1 MPEITV
7 LDCRLVLCEPVFFA
21 SREIDRLYLTEA
33 LVGNYALTY
42 ALGLAT
48 TPYTISYRQP
58 QYAAEMKRLVEQG
71 VYVTPA
77 YPTTSPRFKVERFNV
92 QTETYWSTYTNGAI
106 LYDLAERGK
115 PKPKPY
121 PNNRPQQG
129 MLKMM
134 AQGMELRFFAFGLS
148 KTDIP
153 GYIRLG
159 KFLSKSRLEVVE
171 QRAIL
176 QPQEKYE
183 VTGYFNPL
191 DLPGE
196 TRIEVC
202 NVLNIHPVPVLQN
215 VICHGSVWK
224 LEDQS
229 LLPAG
234 MRFQFEPN

>member
-1 MPEITV
+1 MPETTV
-7 LDCRLVLCEPVFFA
+7 LDCRLVLCEPAFFA

-33 LVGNYALTY
+33 LVGNYALAY
-42 ALGLAT
+42 GLGLAVS
-48 TPYTISYRQP
+48 PYATSYHRP

-77 YPTTSPRFKVERFNV
+77 HPTTRPRFKVERFNV

-115 PKPKPY
+115 TKPKPY
-121 PNNRPQQG
+121 SNNRPQQG

-134 AQGMELRFFAFGLS
+134 ARGMELRFFAFGLS
-148 KTDIP
+148 KDAMP

-171 QRAIL
+171 RRAVL
-176 QPQEKYE
+176 LPHEKYE
-183 VTGYFNPL
+183 LTGYFNPL
-191 DLPGE
+191 DLPE
-196 TRIEVC
+196 DSKVEMC
-202 NVLNIHPVPVLQN
+202 NVINIHPVPVLQS
-215 VICHGSVWK
+215 VTCRGSVWK
-224 LEDQS
+224 LDDQS

-234 MRFQFEPN
+234 MKFRFGEQ